1 MRVDSTPW
9 TVELYPLGKHEG
21 CVAEFIQGLPE
32 EQQARIA
39 KKIELL
45 EEFGPFNLGV
55 GHVAAV
61 HGTRNHVYELRILG
75 RSSFRLFFTCVGHVV
90 VILHGVQKKSQ
101 HLRRKDV
108 ETADRRAAE
117 VLESLKEPGR

>member
-1 MRVDSTPW
+1 
-9 TVELYPLGKHEG
+9 LYPLGKDES
-21 CVAEFIQGLPE
+21 CVAEFIQGLPDD
-32 EQQARIA
+32 QQARIA
-39 KKIELL
+39 KKIELV

-61 HGTRNHVYELRILG
+61 HGTRNRVYELRILG
-75 RSSFRLFFTCVGHVV
+75 KSSFRFFFTCVGRIV

-101 HLRRKDV
+101 RLRKRDV

-117 VLESLKEPGR
+117 VLEAYKELGR